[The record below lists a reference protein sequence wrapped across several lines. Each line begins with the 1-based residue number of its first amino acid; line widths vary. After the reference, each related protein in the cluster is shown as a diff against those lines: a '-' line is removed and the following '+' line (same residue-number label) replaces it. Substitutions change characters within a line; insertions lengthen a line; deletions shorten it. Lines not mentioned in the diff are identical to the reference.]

1 MNRMKLQEKDT
12 TKKKKRFKKTL
23 DKREKM

>member
-1 MNRMKLQEKDT
+1 MKLQEKDT